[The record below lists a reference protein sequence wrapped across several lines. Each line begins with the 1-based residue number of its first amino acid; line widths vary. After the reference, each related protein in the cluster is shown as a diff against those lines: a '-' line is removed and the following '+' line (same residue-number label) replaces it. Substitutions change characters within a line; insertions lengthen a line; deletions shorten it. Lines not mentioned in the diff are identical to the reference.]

1 MKKLLGIVVLGL
13 LLSGNAYAKTFKIG
27 LTFEEYYKSCK
38 KYQRFNLINKKNL
51 PSLVGQQGDFKV
63 YNCITPDSVKYG
75 SQVQVFEN
83 NILIRNE
90 RSEELSNRGSSFDIN
105 TFLIGLSLLMG
116 ETPSVSLDTNNS
128 NSNTNNN
135 GVNLTGGT
143 FVRDMISGNNRICF
157 YKTITGD
164 VAITIKAS
172 MQCKPSLNMQ

>member
-1 MKKLLGIVVLGL
+1 MKKAIFVIIFGL
-13 LLSGNAYAKTFKIG
+13 LLNTNAYAKTFKIG

-51 PSLVGQQGDFKV
+51 PSVVGQQGNYKV

-75 SQVQVFEN
+75 SQVQIFEN

-116 ETPSVSLDTNNS
+116 DTPSTTI
-128 NSNTNNN
+128 NTQSKSINT
-135 GVNLTGGT
+135 GVNTTGGT
-143 FVRDMISGNNRICF
+143 FSHDMISGSNRICF
-157 YKTITGD
+157 YKTMGGD
-164 VAITIKAS
+164 VAITIKSAF
-172 MQCKPSLNMQ
+172 QCKPSLNQ